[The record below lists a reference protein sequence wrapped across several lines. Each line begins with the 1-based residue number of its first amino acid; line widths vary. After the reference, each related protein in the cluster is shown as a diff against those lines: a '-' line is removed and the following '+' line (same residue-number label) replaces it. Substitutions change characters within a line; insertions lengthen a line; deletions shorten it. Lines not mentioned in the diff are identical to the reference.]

1 MSPAED
7 DPQRILIVDDE
18 PAVREALQR
27 SLAFEGYGTE
37 VAVDGLDALARAE
50 SYAPDLIVL
59 DIQMPRMDG
68 LTAARRLRSAGTTT
82 PILMLTARDTVGD
95 RVTGLDAG
103 ADDYL
108 VKPFELDELFARIR
122 ALLRRSSYA
131 VAAGGGVPDDNEL
144 AFADLRMNLAT
155 REVTRGTRRVE
166 LTRTEFTLLEMFL
179 AHPRQVL
186 TREQILKAVWGF
198 DFEPSS
204 NSLDV
209 YVMYLRRKA
218 EAGGEPR
225 LVHTVRGSATR
236 SAPAAVTDDRH
247 PAPAPRPAAALPAR
261 AAGGDGGG
269 GRGGGGRGGLLVRD
283 EGAAGEPDGRL
294 AAQCLGQR
302 GLHAEAVHRL
312 HPPRP
317 GDRPADRGDVHRAA
331 RHRVREHLHLRRGLA
346 DRRDG
351 RRHRRGRRCAGQRP
365 AHRQHEER
373 QEDARVHVRVR
384 APQRGARP
392 GPGKPGGLRRPS
404 DERDRRPALHPRLGA
419 PGRHAASAPWARARP
434 DSGWPVPGCAP

>member
-27 SLAFEGYGTE
+27 SLAFEGYGTQ
-37 VAVDGLDALARAE
+37 VAVDGYDALAMAE
-50 SYAPDLIVL
+50 AYAPDLIVL

-68 LTAARRLRSAGTTT
+68 LTAARRIRATGSTT

-131 VAAGGGVPDDNEL
+131 SSAAGAEVSDDDVL
-144 AFADLRMNLAT
+144 SFADLRMDLAT
-155 REVTRGTRRVE
+155 REVTRGARRVE

-209 YVMYLRRKA
+209 YVMYLRRKT

-225 LVHTVRGSATR
+225 LVHTVRG
-236 SAPAAVTDDRH
+236 VGY
-247 PAPAPRPAAALPAR
+247 ALR
-261 AAGGDGGG
+261 TGGS
-269 GRGGGGRGGLLVRD
+269 
-283 EGAAGEPDGRL
+283 GE
-294 AAQCLGQR
+294 A
-302 GLHAEAVHRL
+302 
-312 HPPRP
+312 
-317 GDRPADRGDVHRAA
+317 
-331 RHRVREHLHLRRGLA
+331 
-346 DRRDG
+346 
-351 RRHRRGRRCAGQRP
+351 
-365 AHRQHEER
+365 
-373 QEDARVHVRVR
+373 
-384 APQRGARP
+384 
-392 GPGKPGGLRRPS
+392 
-404 DERDRRPALHPRLGA
+404 
-419 PGRHAASAPWARARP
+419 
-434 DSGWPVPGCAP
+434 